1 MSDFLPLLAVHK
13 ELETYKIGL
22 SSEPTFAL
30 VAVDLL
36 AVDLLAVDLFARR
49 EHRRGSRVCGGFTG
63 EDVLWFCGVVGSL
76 KQGRLAVVAEERA
89 RLP

>member
-36 AVDLLAVDLFARR
+36 AVDLLARR
-49 EHRRGSRVCGGFTG
+49 EQRRGSRVCGGFTD
-63 EDVLWFCGVVGSL
+63 EDVLWFCGVVESL

>member
-30 VAVDLL
+30 V